1 VSEQLIQLVQTRA
14 RDLGRR
20 VLTFEDFL
28 AAAAAERPGVELKHH
43 ASDEVRRARAD
54 SVRT

>member
-1 VSEQLIQLVQTRA
+1 VSEQLIQLVQTRV

-28 AAAAAERPGVELKHH
+28 AAAAAERLGVELKHTPPMRFGGLELT
-43 ASDEVRRARAD
+43 A
-54 SVRT
+54 